1 MFGTTFKCTYLNI
14 RTVGPYL
21 KGKLVTLV
29 ILVQLLDIK
38 SVLLIGTVSVP
49 NDQLEV
55 LLVSRVD
62 LLQPVTGLLMKVAPQ
77 TDEGCRIVDNFL
89 CDLDW
94 NFRLQFHY
102 QLIYLLTIHVLVL
115 QPDIIFH
122 EICDL

>member
-1 MFGTTFKCTYLNI
+1 MFGTTFKYTYLNI

-29 ILVQLLDIK
+29 ILVQLVDIK

-62 LLQPVTGLLMKVAPQ
+62 LLQPVTGLLMKVAP
-77 TDEGCRIVDNFL
+77 
-89 CDLDW
+89 
-94 NFRLQFHY
+94 
-102 QLIYLLTIHVLVL
+102 
-115 QPDIIFH
+115 
-122 EICDL
+122 